1 MLLKIVWYGSYEGMV
16 SSRRLSDAC
25 ERNVQFLALSAATL
39 RRSPTSFELD
49 LIGRDTF
56 DIDGCKLPSKA
67 SKQWSGTHQLKI

>member
-1 MLLKIVWYGSYEGMV
+1 MHREVASVRTDVLM
-16 SSRRLSDAC
+16 DA
-25 ERNVQFLALSAATL
+25 S
-39 RRSPTSFELD
+39 ELD